1 MPFSILQT
9 KRGERTRIEKINA
22 KVRKGQ
28 ARNQAARVRTAQVD
42 NLHSA
47 KIDKSMS
54 NKAQK
59 LAKRALKRA
68 GLLYWFRKAN
78 ARPLVAKLRATIK
91 TAYK

>member
-1 MPFSILQT
+1 MPFILARAST
-9 KRGERTRIEKINA
+9 LGENTREALTSA

-59 LAKRALKRA
+59 LAKRALKHA
-68 GLLYWFRKAN
+68 GMLY
-78 ARPLVAKLRATIK
+78 
-91 TAYK
+91 

>member
-1 MPFSILQT
+1 MPFRILQT
-9 KRGERTRIEKINA
+9 KRGEKTRAERINA

-28 ARNQAARVRTAQVD
+28 ARNHAAQVRTAQVD

-47 KIDKSMS
+47 KIDKSIS

-68 GLLYWFRKAN
+68 GLLY
-78 ARPLVAKLRATIK
+78 
-91 TAYK
+91 

>member
-1 MPFSILQT
+1 MLPFSILQT
-9 KRGERTRIEKINA
+9 KRGERTRIEKISA

-28 ARNQAARVRTAQVD
+28 ARNNAAQVRTAQVD

-68 GLLYWFRKAN
+68 GLLYWISQSGHAAFGRKIESHN
-78 ARPLVAKLRATIK
+78 
-91 TAYK
+91 

>member
-1 MPFSILQT
+1 MLPFSILQT
-9 KRGERTRIEKINA
+9 KRGERTRIEKISA

-28 ARNQAARVRTAQVD
+28 ARNHAARVRTAQVD

-59 LAKRALKRA
+59 LAKRAIKRA
-68 GLLYWFRKAN
+68 GLLYWISQSGHAAYGRKSESH
-78 ARPLVAKLRATIK
+78 T
-91 TAYK
+91 

>member
-1 MPFSILQT
+1 MPFIIAREST
-9 KRGERTRIEKINA
+9 RGKNTRETLTSA

-28 ARNQAARVRTAQVD
+28 ARNHAARVRSAQVD

-47 KIDKSMS
+47 KIDRSIS

-68 GLLYWFRKAN
+68 GLMY
-78 ARPLVAKLRATIK
+78 
-91 TAYK
+91 

>member
-1 MPFSILQT
+1 MLPFSILQT
-9 KRGERTRIEKINA
+9 KRGERTRIEKISA

-28 ARNQAARVRTAQVD
+28 ARNHAARVRTAQVD

-47 KIDKSMS
+47 KIDKSIS

-68 GLLYWFRKAN
+68 GLLYWISQSGHATFGRKSESH
-78 ARPLVAKLRATIK
+78 T
-91 TAYK
+91 

>member
-1 MPFSILQT
+1 MPFILAREST
-9 KRGERTRIEKINA
+9 RGKNTRETLTSA

-28 ARNQAARVRTAQVD
+28 ARNHAARVRSAQVD

-68 GLLYWFRKAN
+68 GLMY
-78 ARPLVAKLRATIK
+78 
-91 TAYK
+91 

>member
-1 MPFSILQT
+1 MLPFSILQT
-9 KRGERTRIEKINA
+9 KRGERTRIEKISA

-28 ARNQAARVRTAQVD
+28 ARNNAAQVRTAQVD

-68 GLLYWFRKAN
+68 GLLYWISQSEHATFGRKSESH
-78 ARPLVAKLRATIK
+78 T
-91 TAYK
+91 

>member
-1 MPFSILQT
+1 MAFGILQT

-28 ARNQAARVRTAQVD
+28 ARNHAAQVRTAQVD

-47 KIDKSMS
+47 KIDKGIS

-68 GLLYWFRKAN
+68 GLLY
-78 ARPLVAKLRATIK
+78 
-91 TAYK
+91 

>member
-1 MPFSILQT
+1 MLPFSILQT
-9 KRGERTRIEKINA
+9 KRGERTRIEKISA

-28 ARNQAARVRTAQVD
+28 ARNHAARVRTAQVD

-68 GLLYWFRKAN
+68 GLMY
-78 ARPLVAKLRATIK
+78 
-91 TAYK
+91 

>member
-1 MPFSILQT
+1 MPFILARAST
-9 KRGERTRIEKINA
+9 RGENTRETLTSA

-28 ARNQAARVRTAQVD
+28 ARNHAARVRAAQVD

-68 GLLYWFRKAN
+68 GLLY
-78 ARPLVAKLRATIK
+78 
-91 TAYK
+91 

>member
-1 MPFSILQT
+1 MPFILAREST
-9 KRGERTRIEKINA
+9 RGKNTRETLTSA

-28 ARNQAARVRTAQVD
+28 ARNHAARVRAAQVD

-68 GLLYWFRKAN
+68 GLLHWISQSGHATFGRKIESHN
-78 ARPLVAKLRATIK
+78 
-91 TAYK
+91 

>member
-1 MPFSILQT
+1 MPFRILQT
-9 KRGERTRIEKINA
+9 KRGEKTRTERISA

-28 ARNQAARVRTAQVD
+28 ARNHAAQVRTAQVD

-59 LAKRALKRA
+59 LAKRALKHA
-68 GLLYWFRKAN
+68 GMLY
-78 ARPLVAKLRATIK
+78 
-91 TAYK
+91 

>member
-1 MPFSILQT
+1 MPYILAREST
-9 KRGERTRIEKINA
+9 RGKNTREALTSA

-28 ARNQAARVRTAQVD
+28 ARNHAARVRTAQVD

-59 LAKRALKRA
+59 LAKRAIKRA
-68 GLLYWFRKAN
+68 GLLY
-78 ARPLVAKLRATIK
+78 
-91 TAYK
+91 

>member
-1 MPFSILQT
+1 MPFSILPT
-9 KRGERTRIEKINA
+9 KRGEKIRVERVNA

-28 ARNQAARVRTAQVD
+28 ARNHASRVRAAQVD

-47 KIDKSMS
+47 KVDKSIS

-68 GLLYWFRKAN
+68 GLLY
-78 ARPLVAKLRATIK
+78 
-91 TAYK
+91 